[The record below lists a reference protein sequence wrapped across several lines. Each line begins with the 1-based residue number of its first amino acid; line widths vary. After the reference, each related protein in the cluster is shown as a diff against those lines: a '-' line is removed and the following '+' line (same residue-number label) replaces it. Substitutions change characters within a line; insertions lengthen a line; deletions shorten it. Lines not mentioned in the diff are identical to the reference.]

1 MVAFRLVNINGCGG
15 HVTVWAVV
23 IFNFAL
29 ASLLFLSLPTLWGVR
44 NALKGTAEFLS
55 QTAAELAVILAPAPS
70 SLQDSRTALKET
82 KLAIATWQQR
92 LAILKT
98 FWGLWQRR

>member
-1 MVAFRLVNINGCGG
+1 MTL
-15 HVTVWAVV
+15 TVLAVV
-23 IFNFAL
+23 TFNFAL

-55 QTAAELAVILAPAPS
+55 QTADELALTLAPAPGA
-70 SLQDSRTALKET
+70 LRDSRTTLKDT